1 MAAKGVAIM
10 PSARAF
16 GICMAAGL
24 VIGSGGGFA
33 LDIIAIGATL
43 AIALTS
49 LFTAVTSRSAALVK
63 AEN

>member
-1 MAAKGVAIM
+1 M

-43 AIALTS
+43 AIAVTS
-49 LFTAVTSRSAALVK
+49 LFAAVMRRPAGPVEV
-63 AEN
+63 EN